1 MMNFSNL
8 VNTLSIEEQK
18 EISAYINF
26 SRKVHSQG
34 YRPLIAS
41 SKGTTAKILTGDDD
55 SLREFVEELLKPD
68 VLAAIN
74 RQDPLLKAKLRG
86 IKARNTMLN
95 YQGHPWK
102 SSDVAKYL
110 DISVQAVSK
119 KRSAKKIL
127 GLSLGKRGYVYPCWQ
142 FANNGILP
150 GLSEIISILEAGL
163 VPDWDKLRFF
173 ISGDFRLS
181 GKTPLEYLQGSNLE
195 PVKLAAKAYGV
206 HSAA

>member
-1 MMNFSNL
+1 VNFSNL

-68 VLAAIN
+68 ILAVID

-95 YQGHPWK
+95 DQGHPWK

-195 PVKLAAKAYGV
+195 LVKLAAKAYGV